1 MTDDELIKKVETFG
15 EALEIM
21 LKNIENKEY
30 EVKFENEKDNEL
42 VKEIKNNIKK
52 FYLREYGEYEEK
64 DLKKY
69 KISLAYTTTEDE
81 KYEIEVSLN
90 LDKQQII
97 NEIYNEI
104 GRNVYSIE
112 QYTLEDLVDITRY
125 MSFDELVNFIDYDE
139 IEDFFKERICSYQHI
154 IAYNDEE
161 LYIIEAIHV
170 YLAYSQAHEII
181 IYSDE
186 YNLEQVLEKAKYILK
201 NGYDTEELKK
211 VLKNG
216 KYWGDG
222 FDY

>member
-1 MTDDELIKKVETFG
+1 MKNDELIKKVETLG
-15 EALEIM
+15 EAQEIM

-52 FYLREYGEYEEK
+52 FYLREYGEYGEK

-69 KISLAYTTTEDE
+69 IISLAYTTTEDE
-81 KYEIEVSLN
+81 KYEIQVSLN

-112 QYTLEDLVDITRY
+112 QYKLEDLVDITKY

-139 IEDFFKERICSYQHI
+139 IEDFFKERICSNQHI

-201 NGYDTEELKK
+201 NGYDTKELKK
-211 VLKNG
+211 VLKNR

>member
-1 MTDDELIKKVETFG
+1 MENDELIKKVETLG

-69 KISLAYTTTEDE
+69 IISLAYTTTEDE
-81 KYEIEVSLN
+81 KYEIQVSLN

-104 GRNVYSIE
+104 GRNVHSIE

-139 IEDFFKERICSYQHI
+139 IEDFFKEKYAPINILLHI
-154 IAYNDEE
+154 MM
-161 LYIIEAIHV
+161 
-170 YLAYSQAHEII
+170 
-181 IYSDE
+181 
-186 YNLEQVLEKAKYILK
+186 K
-201 NGYDTEELKK
+201 NCI
-211 VLKNG
+211 
-216 KYWGDG
+216 
-222 FDY
+222 